1 MAAGNAR
8 QAERKETPMAQ
19 WFMVTVVGEDR
30 TGIVSHLT
38 QALFEGGANLGEAS
52 MLRLGGNF
60 TIMLMTQFDGSAEA
74 LDQLIGPVVES
85 MGLRRHVD
93 PIQGH
98 LHQHASADVRV
109 TVYGADRAGI
119 VAQVTG
125 ALAEAGLH
133 ILELESD
140 VIGSAAKPVYVM
152 VIEGRASQGVDA
164 LRAALDAVADPN
176 VDAQIESI
184 DTMLG

>member
-1 MAAGNAR
+1 MAN
-8 QAERKETPMAQ
+8 

-38 QALFEGGANLGEAS
+38 QALYEGGANLGEAS

-60 TIMLMTQFDGSAEA
+60 SIMLMTQFQGSAEE
-74 LDQLIGPVVES
+74 LDRLIGPVVAS
-85 MGLRRHVD
+85 MGLRHHVD
-93 PIQGH
+93 PIQGR

-119 VAQVTG
+119 VARVTG
-125 ALAEAGLH
+125 ALAEAGLD

-152 VIEGRASQGVDA
+152 VIEGRANQGIEA
-164 LRAALDAVADPN
+164 LQSALDAVADPA
-176 VDAQIESI
+176 VDARIESI
-184 DTMLG
+184 DTMMG

>member
-1 MAAGNAR
+1 MAN
-8 QAERKETPMAQ
+8 

-38 QALFEGGANLGEAS
+38 QALYEGGANLGEAS

-60 TIMLMTQFDGSAEA
+60 SIMLMTQFEGSAEE
-74 LDQLIGPVVES
+74 LDRLIGPVVAS
-85 MGLRRHVD
+85 MGLRHHVD
-93 PIQGH
+93 PIQGR

-119 VAQVTG
+119 VARVTG
-125 ALAEAGLH
+125 ALAEAGLD

-152 VIEGRASQGVDA
+152 VIEGRANQGIEA
-164 LRAALDAVADPN
+164 LQSALDAVADPA
-176 VDAQIESI
+176 VDARIESI
-184 DTMLG
+184 DTMMG

>member
-1 MAAGNAR
+1 MAN
-8 QAERKETPMAQ
+8 

-38 QALFEGGANLGEAS
+38 QALYEGGANLGEAS

-60 TIMLMTQFDGSAEA
+60 SIMLMTQFQGSAEE
-74 LDQLIGPVVES
+74 LDRLIGPVVAS
-85 MGLRRHVD
+85 MGLRHHVD
-93 PIQGH
+93 PIQGR
-98 LHQHASADVRV
+98 LHQHGSADVRV

-119 VAQVTG
+119 VARVTG
-125 ALAEAGLH
+125 ALAEAGLD

-152 VIEGRASQGVDA
+152 VIEGRANQGIEA
-164 LRAALDAVADPN
+164 LQSALDAVADPA
-176 VDAQIESI
+176 VDARIESI
-184 DTMLG
+184 DTMMG